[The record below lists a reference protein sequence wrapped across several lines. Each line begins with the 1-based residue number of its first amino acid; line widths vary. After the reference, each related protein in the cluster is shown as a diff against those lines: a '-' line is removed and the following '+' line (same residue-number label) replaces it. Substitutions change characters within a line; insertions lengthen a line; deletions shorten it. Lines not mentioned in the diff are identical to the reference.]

1 MSILIGGI
9 NLPFPVIG
17 GKNGIVLPT
26 WILVHLPYPAI
37 LPRFYPHFTQILLTF
52 YPDFTHILPRFYPHF
67 TQIVPTWCFNKVN
80 LHHFARAPAGWL
92 WPCLQSWQL
101 PWPGPLGGAHAEAPK
116 GPKVVIH
123 QLFSGIWRTSFSIFS
138 GVVIEPKFL
147 HVS

>member
-52 YPDFTHILPRFYPHF
+52 YPDFTRILPRFYPHF
-67 TQIVPTWCFNKVN
+67 TQI
-80 LHHFARAPAGWL
+80 
-92 WPCLQSWQL
+92 L
-101 PWPGPLGGAHAEAPK
+101 PRLYQHDASTKSTFITSPGPQLDGSDPAFNPGSFPDRGHLVELMQRRQKVRKLWFINFLVGFDEHLFLSFLG
-116 GPKVVIH
+116 
-123 QLFSGIWRTSFSIFS
+123 LW
-138 GVVIEPKFL
+138 
-147 HVS
+147 